1 MIDPTAVDSAH
12 VRLQVFQSQWDRLET
27 QWQRMRD
34 GETGAAEGASFG
46 AVFGQALGR
55 VSEVQ
60 NRASEYAA
68 AFLRGDPVELHQ
80 VTASAEEAGI
90 ALELLVELRNKVLD
104 AYHTLVNMQS

>member
-1 MIDPTAVDSAH
+1 MIDPTAIEAARA
-12 VRLQVFQSQWDRLET
+12 RLQVFQSQWDRMEA
-27 QWQRMRD
+27 QWQHLRD

-46 AVFGQALGR
+46 ALFGQALGR

-60 NRASEYAA
+60 DRASEYAA
-68 AFLRGDPVELHQ
+68 AFMRGESIELHQ

-90 ALELLVELRNKVLD
+90 ALELLAELRNKVLD